1 MLEEHH
7 GPFQDF
13 IMTRQSSAN
22 HSAQDSRVHLW
33 AHHLGKVAGPIV
45 FAAIGILAIAIWLSV
60 DWYSSALSD
69 EINPVYVGKNKCV
82 SCHQEEADKWTGSHH
97 DLAMDMATTDSVL
110 GNFDNVQLEHYGV
123 TSTMFMRDGSFF
135 INTEGPDGNMA
146 DFKISYVFG
155 VEPLQQYLVEF
166 DREPNQPAGEIARL
180 QVLRVCWDTQ
190 AEKWFYLGPPDVHE
204 RLQPDDDLH
213 WTGIAQR
220 WNNM

>member
-22 HSAQDSRVHLW
+22 HSAQDSRVHVW

-97 DLAMDMATTDSVL
+97 DLAMQVPTEKSVL
-110 GNFDNVQLEHYGV
+110 GDFDNATLEHHGI
-123 TSTMFMRDGSFF
+123 TSTMFRRGEKF
-135 INTEGPDGNMA
+135 IVNTEGEDGEMH
-146 DFKISYVFG
+146 DFEIKFVFG
-155 VEPLQQYLVEF
+155 VDPLQQYLVEF
-166 DREPNQPAGEIARL
+166 DRLADQPDEEIARL
-180 QVLRVCWDTQ
+180 QVLRVSWDTTNQ
-190 AEKWFYLGPPDVHE
+190 RWFHLDPPDVHE
-204 RLQPDDDLH
+204 KLAPDDDLH
-213 WTGIAQR
+213 FSPPLRQS
-220 WNNM
+220 